1 MLAAK
6 WNPTTSCDSWCK
18 WTSFE
23 YAYKVELWGYIP
35 TSWIVGHLDSKSTLH
50 RREEPCFVCLE
61 FSRVSSFLLCC
72 SKTDDALRSFRP
84 KSFKQCRLGLH
95 WDDRPLYAC
104 CSRQLYCFES
114 WHDISQRHRGIY
126 TPLGLKFWTDLGMSA
141 QLFLMPQKD
150 SVLAGML
157 NNEDLCIALAHN
169 EMQLS
174 LSEAESHVDSLLDI
188 VSWWSERVN
197 WDISVSERLNK
208 P

>member
-1 MLAAK
+1 M
-6 WNPTTSCDSWCK
+6 P
-18 WTSFE
+18 F
-23 YAYKVELWGYIP
+23 VP
-35 TSWIVGHLDSKSTLH
+35 LD
-50 RREEPCFVCLE
+50 P
-61 FSRVSSFLLCC
+61 RVSS
-72 SKTDDALRSFRP
+72 SAAWDYIEMTDPYMLVVRDNSIVSNL
-84 KSFKQCRLGLH
+84 
-95 WDDRPLYAC
+95 DM
-104 CSRQLYCFES
+104 
-114 WHDISQRHRGIY
+114 ISQRYRGIY